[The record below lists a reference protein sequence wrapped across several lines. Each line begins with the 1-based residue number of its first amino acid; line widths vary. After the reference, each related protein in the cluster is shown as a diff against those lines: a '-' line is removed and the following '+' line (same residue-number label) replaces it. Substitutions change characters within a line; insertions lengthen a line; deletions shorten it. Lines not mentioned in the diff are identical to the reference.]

1 MIQNHSERE
10 HALLSPSSSSRWLNC
25 TPSARLA
32 ENAEN
37 KSSVYAEEGTLF
49 HEICEYCL
57 AQWNAGVWEPDPFG
71 EELPELKDDHLMH
84 PLFKQE
90 MFKHAR
96 NYCDFVMN
104 ENYNLEKSDGAC
116 KLLLEEKVDISEYAP
131 ECFGSVDCQLVGRDT
146 LIVIDLKYGEGVKVY
161 AERNTQMMLY
171 ALGAIKGKPSIK
183 TIRLVIAQVRLNH
196 FDVWEISANDLLQWA
211 DKVLK
216 PTAKK
221 AFAGKGEQKM
231 GDWCGFCPVKAQCRK
246 QYEAVVNDFD
256 KYEYPELL
264 TEDEICDL
272 IEKIDKYKG
281 WLESV
286 NKFVY
291 DEALRGHK
299 WKGYKLVAG
308 RSSRVITDEEAIRQ
322 DLLTKK
328 YLEDEI
334 FNIKL
339 KGIGDLEKLVGKKQF
354 SALYGQY
361 VKSKP
366 GNPKLVPDSAPGDEI
381 NPLSDFDIEI
391 A

>member
-116 KLLLEEKVDISEYAP
+116 KMLLEEKVDISEYAP

-221 AFAGKGEQKM
+221 AFAGNGEQKL

-246 QYEAVVNDFD
+246 QYEAVVSDFD

-299 WKGYKLVAG
+299 WKGYKIVSG

-322 DLLTKK
+322 DLLSKK

-381 NPLSDFDIEI
+381 NPLSDFDIES
-391 A
+391 

>member
-1 MIQNHSERE
+1 MEQNHSERE

-32 ENAEN
+32 ENAES

-90 MFKHAR
+90 MFRHAR

-116 KLLLEEKVDISEYAP
+116 KMLLEEKVDISEYAP

-183 TIRLVIAQVRLNH
+183 TVRLVIAQVRLNH

-256 KYEYPELL
+256 RYEYPELL

-299 WKGYKLVAG
+299 WKGYKLVSG

-322 DLLTKK
+322 DLLSKK

-381 NPLSDFDIEI
+381 NPLSDFDIES
-391 A
+391 

>member
-1 MIQNHSERE
+1 MIQKHSERE

-25 TPSARLA
+25 TPSARLS

-90 MFKHAR
+90 MFRHAR

-104 ENYNLEKSDGAC
+104 ENYNLEKSEGAC

-131 ECFGSVDCQLVGRDT
+131 DCFGSVDCQLVGRDT

-221 AFAGKGEQKM
+221 AFAGKGEQKL

-246 QYEAVVNDFD
+246 QYEAVVSDFD

-299 WKGYKLVAG
+299 WKGYKLVSG

-322 DLLTKK
+322 DLLSKK

-366 GNPKLVPDSAPGDEI
+366 DNPKLVPDSAPGDEI
-381 NPLSDFDIEI
+381 NPLSDFDIES
-391 A
+391 

>member
-1 MIQNHSERE
+1 MKQNHSERE

-116 KLLLEEKVDISEYAP
+116 KMLLEEKVDISEYAP
-131 ECFGSVDCQLVGRDT
+131 DCFGSVDCQLVGRDT
-146 LIVIDLKYGEGVKVY
+146 LEVIDLKYGEGVKVY
-161 AERNTQMMLY
+161 AERNTQMMIY
-171 ALGAIKGKPSIK
+171 ALGALKGKPSIK
-183 TIRLVIAQVRLNH
+183 SIRLVIAQVRLNH

-221 AFAGKGEQKM
+221 AFAGKGEQKL

-246 QYEAVVNDFD
+246 QYEAVVSDFD

-381 NPLSDFDIEI
+381 SPLSDFDIES
-391 A
+391 

>member
-1 MIQNHSERE
+1 MKQNHSERE

-90 MFKHAR
+90 MFRHAR

-116 KLLLEEKVDISEYAP
+116 KMLLEEKVDISEYAP
-131 ECFGSVDCQLVGRDT
+131 DCFGSVDCQLVGRDT
-146 LIVIDLKYGEGVKVY
+146 LEVIDLKYGEGVKVY

-171 ALGAIKGKPSIK
+171 ALGALKGKPSIK
-183 TIRLVIAQVRLNH
+183 SIRLVIAQVRLNH

-221 AFAGKGEQKM
+221 AFAGKGEQKV

-381 NPLSDFDIEI
+381 NPLSDFDIES
-391 A
+391 

>member
-1 MIQNHSERE
+1 MKQNHSERE

-57 AQWNAGVWEPDPFG
+57 AQWNAGVWEPDPSG

-90 MFKHAR
+90 MFRHAR

-116 KLLLEEKVDISEYAP
+116 KMLIEEKVDISEYAP

-183 TIRLVIAQVRLNH
+183 TVRLVIAQVRLNH

-256 KYEYPELL
+256 RYEYPELL

-308 RSSRVITDEEAIRQ
+308 RSSRVITDEETIRQ
-322 DLLTKK
+322 DLLAKK

-354 SALYGQY
+354 SDLYGQY

-366 GNPKLVPDSAPGDEI
+366 GTPKLVPDSAPGDEI
-381 NPLSDFDIEI
+381 NPLSDFDIES
-391 A
+391 

>member
-1 MIQNHSERE
+1 MKQNHSERE

-116 KLLLEEKVDISEYAP
+116 KMLLEEKVDISEYAP
-131 ECFGSVDCQLVGRDT
+131 DCFGSVDCQLVGRDT
-146 LIVIDLKYGEGVKVY
+146 LEVIDLKYGEGVKVY

-171 ALGAIKGKPSIK
+171 ALGALKGKPSIK
-183 TIRLVIAQVRLNH
+183 SIRLVIAQVRLNH

-221 AFAGKGEQKM
+221 AFAGKGEQKT

-322 DLLTKK
+322 DLLAKK

-354 SALYGQY
+354 SALYGRY

-381 NPLSDFDIEI
+381 NALSDFDIES
-391 A
+391 

>member
-116 KLLLEEKVDISEYAP
+116 KMLLEEKVDVSEYAP

-171 ALGAIKGKPSIK
+171 ALGAIKGKPYIK

-256 KYEYPELL
+256 RYEYPELL

-381 NPLSDFDIEI
+381 NPLSDFDIES
-391 A
+391 

>member
-25 TPSARLA
+25 PPSARLA

-57 AQWNAGVWEPDPFG
+57 AQWGAGVWEPDPFG
-71 EELPELKDDHLMH
+71 EKLPELKDDHLMH

-146 LIVIDLKYGEGVKVY
+146 LEVIDLKYGEGVKVY

-171 ALGAIKGKPSIK
+171 ALGALKGNPSIK
-183 TIRLVIAQVRLNH
+183 NIRLVIAQVRLNH

-221 AFAGKGEQKM
+221 AFAGKGEQKI

-264 TEDEICDL
+264 TEEEICDL

-308 RSSRVITDEEAIRQ
+308 RSSRVITNEEAIRQ
-322 DLLTKK
+322 DLLSKK

-339 KGIGDLEKLVGKKQF
+339 KGIGDLENLVGKKQF

-381 NPLSDFDIEI
+381 NPLSDFDIES
-391 A
+391 

>member
-1 MIQNHSERE
+1 MKQNHSERE

-116 KLLLEEKVDISEYAP
+116 KMLLEEKVDISEYAP
-131 ECFGSVDCQLVGRDT
+131 DCFGSVDCQLVGRDT
-146 LIVIDLKYGEGVKVY
+146 LEVIDLKYGEGVKVY

-171 ALGAIKGKPSIK
+171 ALGALKGKPSIK
-183 TIRLVIAQVRLNH
+183 SIRLVIAQVRLNH

-221 AFAGKGEQKM
+221 AFAGKGEQKT

-381 NPLSDFDIEI
+381 NPLSDFDIES
-391 A
+391 

>member
-90 MFKHAR
+90 MFRHAR

-116 KLLLEEKVDISEYAP
+116 KMLLEEKVDISEYAP

-256 KYEYPELL
+256 RYEYPELL

-299 WKGYKLVAG
+299 WKGYKLVSG

-322 DLLTKK
+322 DLLSKK

-381 NPLSDFDIEI
+381 NPLSDFDIES
-391 A
+391 

>member
-25 TPSARLA
+25 TPSARLS

-49 HEICEYCL
+49 HDICEYCL

-90 MFKHAR
+90 MFRHAR

-116 KLLLEEKVDISEYAP
+116 KMLLEEKVDISEYAP
-131 ECFGSVDCQLVGRDT
+131 DCFGSVDCQLVGRDT
-146 LIVIDLKYGEGVKVY
+146 LEVIDLKYGEGVKVY

-171 ALGAIKGKPSIK
+171 ALGALKGKPSIK
-183 TIRLVIAQVRLNH
+183 SIRLVIAQVRLNH

-221 AFAGKGEQKM
+221 AFAGKGEQKT

-381 NPLSDFDIEI
+381 NPLSDFDIES
-391 A
+391 

>member
-37 KSSVYAEEGTLF
+37 KSSVYAEEGALF

-131 ECFGSVDCQLVGRDT
+131 GCFGSVDCQLVGRYT
-146 LIVIDLKYGEGVKVY
+146 LEVIDLKYGEGVKVY

-171 ALGAIKGKPSIK
+171 ALGALKGRPSIK

-211 DKVLK
+211 NKVLK

-299 WKGYKLVAG
+299 WNGYKLVAG

-322 DLLTKK
+322 DLLAKK

-354 SALYGQY
+354 STLYGQY

-381 NPLSDFDIEI
+381 NPLSDFDIES
-391 A
+391 

>member
-171 ALGAIKGKPSIK
+171 ALGAIKGEPSIK

-256 KYEYPELL
+256 RYEYPELL

-381 NPLSDFDIEI
+381 NPLSDFDIES
-391 A
+391 

>member
-1 MIQNHSERE
+1 MKKNHSERE

-71 EELPELKDDHLMH
+71 EELPELKDDHLMN

-146 LIVIDLKYGEGVKVY
+146 LEVIDLKYGEGVKVY

-171 ALGAIKGKPSIK
+171 ALGALKGKPSIK
-183 TIRLVIAQVRLNH
+183 SIRLVIAQVRLNH

-221 AFAGKGEQKM
+221 AFAGKGEQKL

-381 NPLSDFDIEI
+381 NPLSDFDIES
-391 A
+391 

>member
-1 MIQNHSERE
+1 MKENHSERE

-32 ENAEN
+32 ENKEN

-71 EELPELKDDHLMH
+71 EELPELKDDHLTH

-90 MFKHAR
+90 MFRHAR

-116 KLLLEEKVDISEYAP
+116 KMLLEERVDISEYAP
-131 ECFGSVDCQLVGRDT
+131 DCFGSVDCQLVGHDT

-256 KYEYPELL
+256 RYEYPELL

-381 NPLSDFDIEI
+381 NPLSDFDIES
-391 A
+391 

>member
-1 MIQNHSERE
+1 MEQNHSERE

-116 KLLLEEKVDISEYAP
+116 KMLLEEKVDISEYAP

-256 KYEYPELL
+256 RYEYPELL

-381 NPLSDFDIEI
+381 NPLSDFDIES
-391 A
+391 

>member
-1 MIQNHSERE
+1 MIQNHGEIE

-116 KLLLEEKVDISEYAP
+116 KMLLEEKVDISEYAP

-256 KYEYPELL
+256 RYEYPELL

-381 NPLSDFDIEI
+381 NPLSDFDIES
-391 A
+391 

>member
-116 KLLLEEKVDISEYAP
+116 KMLLEEKVDISEYAP

-183 TIRLVIAQVRLNH
+183 TVRLVIAQVRLNH

-256 KYEYPELL
+256 RYEYPELL

-291 DEALRGHK
+291 DEALRGRK

-381 NPLSDFDIEI
+381 NPLSDFDIES
-391 A
+391 

>member
-116 KLLLEEKVDISEYAP
+116 KMLLEEKVDISEYAP

-196 FDVWEISANDLLQWA
+196 FDVWDISANDLLQWA

-221 AFAGKGEQKM
+221 AFAGKGEQKL

-256 KYEYPELL
+256 RYEYPELL

-322 DLLTKK
+322 DLLAKK
-328 YLEDEI
+328 YLGDEI

-381 NPLSDFDIEI
+381 NPLSDFDIES
-391 A
+391 

>member
-1 MIQNHSERE
+1 MKKNHSERE

-116 KLLLEEKVDISEYAP
+116 KMLLEEKVDISEYAP
-131 ECFGSVDCQLVGRDT
+131 DCFGSVDCQLVGRDT
-146 LIVIDLKYGEGVKVY
+146 LEVIDLKYGEGVKVY

-171 ALGAIKGKPSIK
+171 ALGALKGKPSIK
-183 TIRLVIAQVRLNH
+183 SIRLVIAQVRLNH

-221 AFAGKGEQKM
+221 AFAGNGEQKI

-381 NPLSDFDIEI
+381 NPLSDFDIES
-391 A
+391 

>member
-1 MIQNHSERE
+1 MIRNHSERE

-116 KLLLEEKVDISEYAP
+116 KMLLEEKVDISEYAP

-146 LIVIDLKYGEGVKVY
+146 LIIIDLKYGEGVKVY

-381 NPLSDFDIEI
+381 NPLSDFDIES
-391 A
+391 

>member
-1 MIQNHSERE
+1 MKQNHSERE

-90 MFKHAR
+90 MFRHAR

-116 KLLLEEKVDISEYAP
+116 KMLLEEKVDISEYAP
-131 ECFGSVDCQLVGRDT
+131 DCFGSVDCQLVGRDT
-146 LIVIDLKYGEGVKVY
+146 LEVIDLKYGEGVKVY

-171 ALGAIKGKPSIK
+171 ALGALKGKPSIK
-183 TIRLVIAQVRLNH
+183 SIRLVIAQVRLNH

-221 AFAGKGEQKM
+221 AFAGKGEQKT

-308 RSSRVITDEEAIRQ
+308 RSSRVITDEEAIWQ

-381 NPLSDFDIEI
+381 NPLSDFDIES
-391 A
+391 

>member
-1 MIQNHSERE
+1 MEQDHSERE

-71 EELPELKDDHLMH
+71 EELPELKDDHLTH

-90 MFKHAR
+90 MFRHAR

-104 ENYNLEKSDGAC
+104 ENYNLEKSDGVC
-116 KLLLEEKVDISEYAP
+116 KMLLEEKVDISEYAP

-171 ALGAIKGKPSIK
+171 ALGAIEGKPSIK

-256 KYEYPELL
+256 RYEYPELL

-381 NPLSDFDIEI
+381 NPLSDFDIES
-391 A
+391 

>member
-90 MFKHAR
+90 MFRHAR

-116 KLLLEEKVDISEYAP
+116 KMLLEEKVDISEYAP
-131 ECFGSVDCQLVGRDT
+131 ECFGSVDCQLVAHDT

-256 KYEYPELL
+256 RYEYPELL

-381 NPLSDFDIEI
+381 NPLSDFDIES
-391 A
+391 

>member
-1 MIQNHSERE
+1 MKQNHSERE

-37 KSSVYAEEGTLF
+37 KSSVYAEEGALF

-90 MFKHAR
+90 MFRHAR

-116 KLLLEEKVDISEYAP
+116 KMLLEEKVDISEYAP
-131 ECFGSVDCQLVGRDT
+131 DCFGSVDCQLVGRDT
-146 LIVIDLKYGEGVKVY
+146 LEVIDLKYGEGVKVY

-171 ALGAIKGKPSIK
+171 ALGAIKGEPSIK

-221 AFAGKGEQKM
+221 AFAGNGEQKL

-256 KYEYPELL
+256 RYEYPELL

-299 WKGYKLVAG
+299 WKGYKLVSG

-322 DLLTKK
+322 DLLSKK

-381 NPLSDFDIEI
+381 NPLSDFDIES
-391 A
+391 

>member
-32 ENAEN
+32 ETAEN

-57 AQWNAGVWEPDPFG
+57 AQWNAGVWDPDPFG
-71 EELPELKDDHLMH
+71 EELPELKDDYLMH

-116 KLLLEEKVDISEYAP
+116 KMLLEEKVDISEYAP
-131 ECFGSVDCQLVGRDT
+131 ECFGSVDCQLLGRDT

-183 TIRLVIAQVRLNH
+183 TVRLVIAQVRLNH

-221 AFAGKGEQKM
+221 AFAGKGEQKL

-256 KYEYPELL
+256 RYEYPELL

-354 SALYGQY
+354 LDLYGQY

-381 NPLSDFDIEI
+381 NPLSDFDIES
-391 A
+391 

>member
-1 MIQNHSERE
+1 MKENHSERE

-32 ENAEN
+32 ENKEN

-71 EELPELKDDHLMH
+71 EELPELKDDHLTH

-90 MFKHAR
+90 MFRHAR

-104 ENYNLEKSDGAC
+104 ENYNLEKSDGVC
-116 KLLLEEKVDISEYAP
+116 KMLLEEKVDISEYAP
-131 ECFGSVDCQLVGRDT
+131 ECFGSVDCQLVGHDT

-221 AFAGKGEQKM
+221 AFSGKGEQKM

-256 KYEYPELL
+256 RYEYPELL

-381 NPLSDFDIEI
+381 NPLSDFDIES
-391 A
+391 

>member
-1 MIQNHSERE
+1 MKENHSERE

-32 ENAEN
+32 ENKEN

-90 MFKHAR
+90 MFRHAR

-104 ENYNLEKSDGAC
+104 ENYNLEKSDGVC
-116 KLLLEEKVDISEYAP
+116 KMLLEEKVDISEYAP

-171 ALGAIKGKPSIK
+171 ALGAIEGKPSIK

-256 KYEYPELL
+256 RYEYPELL

-272 IEKIDKYKG
+272 IEKIDRYKG

-381 NPLSDFDIEI
+381 NPLSDFDIES
-391 A
+391 

>member
-116 KLLLEEKVDISEYAP
+116 KMLLEEKVDISEYAP
-131 ECFGSVDCQLVGRDT
+131 ECFGSVDCQLAGHDT
-146 LIVIDLKYGEGVKVY
+146 LEVIDLKYGEGVKVY

-171 ALGAIKGKPSIK
+171 ALGALKGKPSIK
-183 TIRLVIAQVRLNH
+183 SIRLVIAQVRLNH

-221 AFAGKGEQKM
+221 AFAGKGEQKL

-246 QYEAVVNDFD
+246 QYEAVVSDFD

-299 WKGYKLVAG
+299 WRGYKLVSG

-322 DLLTKK
+322 DLLAKK

-381 NPLSDFDIEI
+381 NALSDFDIES
-391 A
+391 

>member
-84 PLFKQE
+84 PLFRQE
-90 MFKHAR
+90 MLKHAR

-256 KYEYPELL
+256 RYEYPELL

-381 NPLSDFDIEI
+381 NPLSDFDIES
-391 A
+391 

>member
-1 MIQNHSERE
+1 MKQNHSERE

-90 MFKHAR
+90 MFRHAR

-116 KLLLEEKVDISEYAP
+116 KMLLEEKVDISEYAP
-131 ECFGSVDCQLVGRDT
+131 DCFGSVDCQLVGRDT
-146 LIVIDLKYGEGVKVY
+146 LEVIDLKYGEGVKVY

-171 ALGAIKGKPSIK
+171 ALGALKGKPSIK
-183 TIRLVIAQVRLNH
+183 SIRLVIAQVRLNH

-221 AFAGKGEQKM
+221 AFAGKGEQKT

-246 QYEAVVNDFD
+246 QYEAVVSDFD

-381 NPLSDFDIEI
+381 NPLSDFDIES
-391 A
+391 

>member
-25 TPSARLA
+25 TPSARLS

-37 KSSVYAEEGTLF
+37 KPSVYAEEGTLF

-71 EELPELKDDHLMH
+71 EELPELKDCHLMH

-90 MFKHAR
+90 MFRHAR

-104 ENYNLEKSDGAC
+104 ENYNLEKSDGVC
-116 KLLLEEKVDISEYAP
+116 KMLLEEKVDISEYAP

-146 LIVIDLKYGEGVKVY
+146 LIIIDLKYGEGVKVY

-171 ALGAIKGKPSIK
+171 ALGAIKGRPSIK

-221 AFAGKGEQKM
+221 VFAGEGEQKM

-256 KYEYPELL
+256 RYEYPELL

-272 IEKIDKYKG
+272 IEKIDKYKD

-322 DLLTKK
+322 DLLAKK

-381 NPLSDFDIEI
+381 NPLSDFDIES
-391 A
+391 

>member
-1 MIQNHSERE
+1 MKQNHSERE

-49 HEICEYCL
+49 HDICEYCL
-57 AQWNAGVWEPDPFG
+57 AQWNSGVWEPDPFG
-71 EELPELKDDHLMH
+71 EDLPELKDDHLMH
-84 PLFKQE
+84 PLFRQE

-116 KLLLEEKVDISEYAP
+116 KMLLEEKVDISEYAP
-131 ECFGSVDCQLVGRDT
+131 DCFGSVDCQLVGRDT
-146 LIVIDLKYGEGVKVY
+146 LEVIDLKYGEGVKVY

-183 TIRLVIAQVRLNH
+183 SIRLVIAQVRLNH

-221 AFAGKGEQKM
+221 AFAGTGEQKL

-246 QYEAVVNDFD
+246 QYEAVVSDFD
-256 KYEYPELL
+256 KYGYPELL

-308 RSSRVITDEEAIRQ
+308 GSSRVITDEEAIRQ
-322 DLLTKK
+322 DLLAKK

-354 SALYGQY
+354 SALYGHY

-381 NPLSDFDIEI
+381 NALSDFDIES
-391 A
+391 

>member
-1 MIQNHSERE
+1 MIRNHSERK

-25 TPSARLA
+25 PPSARLA

-37 KSSVYAEEGTLF
+37 KSSVYTEEGTLF

-57 AQWNAGVWEPDPFG
+57 AQWNAGVWEPDPLG

-90 MFKHAR
+90 MFRHAR

-116 KLLLEEKVDISEYAP
+116 KMLLEEKVDISEYAP

-171 ALGAIKGKPSIK
+171 ALGAIKGEPSIK

-221 AFAGKGEQKM
+221 AFAGKGEQKL

-246 QYEAVVNDFD
+246 QYEAVVSDFD

-299 WKGYKLVAG
+299 WKGYKLVSG

-322 DLLTKK
+322 DLLSKK

-391 A
+391 

>member
-1 MIQNHSERE
+1 MKQNHSERE

-131 ECFGSVDCQLVGRDT
+131 DCFGSVDCQLVGRDT
-146 LIVIDLKYGEGVKVY
+146 LEVIDLKYGEGVKVY

-171 ALGAIKGKPSIK
+171 ALGALKGKPSIK
-183 TIRLVIAQVRLNH
+183 SIRLVIAQVRLNH

-221 AFAGKGEQKM
+221 AFAGKGEQKL

-246 QYEAVVNDFD
+246 QYEAVVSDFD

-381 NPLSDFDIEI
+381 NPLSDFDIES
-391 A
+391 

>member
-1 MIQNHSERE
+1 MNKNHSERE

-32 ENAEN
+32 ETAEN

-71 EELPELKDDHLMH
+71 EELPELKEDHLMH

-90 MFKHAR
+90 MFRHAR
-96 NYCDFVMN
+96 NYCNFVMN

-116 KLLLEEKVDISEYAP
+116 KLLLEEKVDVSEYAP

-146 LIVIDLKYGEGVKVY
+146 LEVIDLKYGEGVKVY

-171 ALGAIKGKPSIK
+171 ALGALKGKPSIK
-183 TIRLVIAQVRLNH
+183 AIRLVIAQVRLNH

-221 AFAGKGEQKM
+221 AFAGKGEQKI

-264 TEDEICDL
+264 TEEEICDL

-291 DEALRGHK
+291 NEALRGHK

-322 DLLTKK
+322 DLLSKK

-354 SALYGQY
+354 SAFYGQY

-381 NPLSDFDIEI
+381 NPLSDFDIES
-391 A
+391 

>member
-116 KLLLEEKVDISEYAP
+116 KMLLEEKIDISEYAP
-131 ECFGSVDCQLVGRDT
+131 ECFGSVDCQLVGHDT
-146 LIVIDLKYGEGVKVY
+146 LEVIDLKYGEGVKVY

-171 ALGAIKGKPSIK
+171 ALGALKGKPSIK
-183 TIRLVIAQVRLNH
+183 AIRLVIAQVRLNH

-216 PTAKK
+216 PTAKR

-322 DLLTKK
+322 DLLAKK

-381 NPLSDFDIEI
+381 NPLSDFDIES
-391 A
+391 

>member
-90 MFKHAR
+90 MFRHAR

-116 KLLLEEKVDISEYAP
+116 KMLLEEKVDISEYAP
-131 ECFGSVDCQLVGRDT
+131 DCFGSVDCQLEGRDT
-146 LIVIDLKYGEGVKVY
+146 LEVIDLKYGEGVKVY

-171 ALGAIKGKPSIK
+171 ALGALKGKPSIK
-183 TIRLVIAQVRLNH
+183 SIRLVIAQVRLNH

-381 NPLSDFDIEI
+381 NPLSDFDIES
-391 A
+391 

>member
-90 MFKHAR
+90 MFRHAR

-161 AERNTQMMLY
+161 AERNTQLMLY
-171 ALGAIKGKPSIK
+171 ALGAIKGKLSIK

-256 KYEYPELL
+256 RYEYPELL

-381 NPLSDFDIEI
+381 NPLSDFDIES
-391 A
+391 